1 MNATNDKLTLTENNH
16 RQNIKTAV
24 LNAIKTLCYEKKE
37 FTLASGKKSDFYI
50 DLRRISFDGSYLYL
64 IGRLLYDKIIN
75 DKSLKFS
82 VIAGVPVGGIPL
94 ISAIL
99 AASFL
104 SGGASGG
111 VSDASNVNNA
121 PFKAVV
127 IRKEKKEYGKGNLIE
142 PMQFL
147 YKGANILIIEDV
159 VTTGGS
165 ILKAVKNAR
174 DEGYEIT
181 DALCMVDRR
190 EGGSEF
196 LKENGIRLHSVF
208 TKNDIA

>member
-1 MNATNDKLTLTENNH
+1 MNDTLT
-16 RQNIKTAV
+16 QNSPQDIKAAV

-50 DLRRISFDGSYLYL
+50 DLRRISFDGNYLYL
-64 IGRLLYDKIIN
+64 IGRLLYDEIISN
-75 DKSLKFS
+75 KTLNFS

-99 AASFL
+99 TASFL
-104 SGGASGG
+104 GG
-111 VSDASNVNNA
+111 DASNANE

-142 PMQFL
+142 PVQFL
-147 YKGANILIIEDV
+147 SKGANILIIEDV

-208 TKNDIA
+208 TKNNIAV

>member
-1 MNATNDKLTLTENNH
+1 MNNAGET
-16 RQNIKTAV
+16 KTFV
-24 LNAIKTLCYEKKE
+24 LNAIKTLCWEKKE

-50 DLRRISFDGSYLYL
+50 DLRRISFDGKYLYL
-64 IGRLLYDKIIN
+64 IGKLLYEEIGNAKD
-75 DKSLKFS
+75 LKFS

-104 SGGASGG
+104 DKNPLKS
-111 VSDASNVNNA
+111 
-121 PFKAVV
+121 VV

-142 PMQFL
+142 PVQFL
-147 YKGANILIIEDV
+147 SKGANILIIEDV

-174 DEGYEIT
+174 EEGYEIT
-181 DALCMVDRR
+181 DAFCMVDRQ
-190 EGGSEF
+190 EGGAEF
-196 LKENGIRLHSVF
+196 LKENGIVIHSVF
-208 TKNDIA
+208 TKSDITG

>member
-1 MNATNDKLTLTENNH
+1 MAKFNNIAEGSAADNAAGVKTL
-16 RQNIKTAV
+16 V

-50 DLRRISFDGSYLYL
+50 DLRRISFDGEYLSH
-64 IGRLLYDKIIN
+64 IGKLLYGEIKNMED
-75 DKSLKFS
+75 LKFS

-99 AASFL
+99 AAGFL
-104 SGGASGG
+104 DNKPLKS
-111 VSDASNVNNA
+111 
-121 PFKAVV
+121 VV

-142 PMQFL
+142 PVQFL
-147 YKGANILIIEDV
+147 SKGSNILIIEDV

-174 DEGYEIT
+174 EEGYEVT
-181 DALCMVDRR
+181 DAVCMVDRQ
-190 EGGSEF
+190 EGGAEF
-196 LKENGIRLHSVF
+196 LGENGIELHSVF
-208 TKNDIA
+208 TRADIVS

>member
-1 MNATNDKLTLTENNH
+1 MNDALT
-16 RQNIKTAV
+16 QNSAQDIKAAV
-24 LNAIKTLCYEKKE
+24 LNAIKTLCCEKKE

-50 DLRRISFDGSYLYL
+50 DLRRISFDGAYLYL
-64 IGRLLYDKIIN
+64 IGRLLYDEIKN
-75 DKSLKFS
+75 NKGLNFS

-99 AASFL
+99 TASFL
-104 SGGASGG
+104 DRSP
-111 VSDASNVNNA
+111 SNP
-121 PFKAVV
+121 PFKSVV
-127 IRKEKKEYGKGNLIE
+127 IRKEKKGYGKGNLIE
-142 PMQFL
+142 PVQFL
-147 YKGANILIIEDV
+147 SKGANILIVEDV

-181 DALCMVDRR
+181 DALCMVDRQ

-208 TKNDIA
+208 TKNDITGN